1 MPRSGNQEAKKAVK
15 PNWLSIKRFG
25 LINSLGISCARRYS
39 LAYSLASIA
48 IIIILLIK
56 LCR

>member
-56 LCR
+56 TM